1 MEKVPLSRSGSPFQR
16 LSPFLL
22 HFRKYEIK
30 ATPLEKGM
38 MQTIG
43 DFTNVLNIDH
53 FCSEYRHS
61 NKYIKNHNL
70 HFQKT
75 TSEKATQHSYSLHWA
90 DIHSYPLHWADVGL
104 HHSYSL
110 HWADVHSYPLHWAD
124 VALGRRWSPTPF
136 TGQTLHL
143 WQWSCLSFL
152 QLLAST
158 FDFLPR
164 VLGVWRK
171 GKLHPGSTPPT
182 TTCTC
187 NICFVL

>member
-104 HHSYSL
+104 
-110 HWADVHSYPLHWAD
+110 
-124 VALGRRWSPTPF
+124 ALPF
-136 TGQTLHL
+136 TGQTSHSWL
-143 WQWSCLSFL
+143 WSCLSFQ

-164 VLGVWRK
+164 VLDVWRK
-171 GKLHPGSTPPT
+171 GKLHPGSIPPT